1 MTKKALD
8 GIRVLDLTV
17 WFQGPVSAQYLA
29 DFGAEVIKV
38 ERPQGGDQARGV
50 RSIKS
55 LEIGDWNQYFLVINR
70 NKKSIAIDLKKPE
83 GQQIMYRLVEKSD
96 VFLSNMAPELLAAW
110 GLSYEKLREINPKLI
125 YATNTGYGRFGGVS
139 KPSFD
144 MTVQALTGIMARMG
158 EPGQPPIYLGM
169 GSGDAF
175 GGIMSAFG
183 IMLALYQRN
192 RSGEGQC
199 LDASLYGAQLYL
211 AAPMLQSYLA
221 GNKDQAL
228 QHSRKQVDNP
238 LWNLYPGA
246 DKWVYICEP
255 NSDER
260 FQALCRALGA
270 SDLAENARF
279 ASAELRA
286 ENNEALIAA
295 LDGVTGAQSCEQLTA
310 AFAAEGIVASAI
322 NNLAD
327 VIKDEQAW
335 QNNYFMKAY
344 CEEVKRE
351 VDVRGMP
358 VSLSKTPGEINT
370 LGPQLG
376 QDTEIL
382 MMDLLQYEWDE
393 IEAMKAKGAIP

>member
-1 MTKKALD
+1 MAKALD
-8 GIRVLDLTV
+8 GIRVIDLTV
-17 WFQGPVSAQYLA
+17 WFQGPVAAQYLA
-29 DFGAEVIKV
+29 DFGADVIKV

-83 GQQIMYRLVEKSD
+83 GQEIMYRLVEKSD
-96 VFLSNMAPELLAAW
+96 VFLSNMAPELLDTW
-110 GLSYEKLREINPKLI
+110 GLSYARLREINPKLV
-125 YATNTGYGRFGGVS
+125 YATNTGYGRFGEAS

-144 MTVQALTGIMARMG
+144 MTVQALTGIMARLG

-169 GSGDAF
+169 GSGDAY
-175 GGIMSAFG
+175 GGILSALG
-183 IMLALYQRN
+183 IMLALYRRN
-192 RSGEGQC
+192 RTGEGQS

-211 AAPMLQSYLA
+211 AAPHLQSYLA
-221 GNKDQAL
+221 GNKDSAL
-228 QHSRKQVDNP
+228 QHSRTQVENP
-238 LWNLYPGA
+238 LWNLYPTTE
-246 DKWVYICEP
+246 KWVYICEQ
-255 NSDER
+255 NNDER
-260 FQALCRALGA
+260 FGLLAKALGDE
-270 SDLAENARF
+270 SLLEDERFNNAARR
-279 ASAELRA
+279 S

-295 LDGVTGAQSCEQLTA
+295 IDALSSQFSHTELMESCNAL
-310 AFAAEGIVASAI
+310 GIIGSPI

-351 VDVRGMP
+351 VDIRGLP
-358 VSLSKTPGEINT
+358 VTLSKTPGEVHT

-382 MMDLLQYEWDE
+382 MMELLEYEWDQ
-393 IEAMKAKGAIP
+393 IEDFKAKGAIP